1 MLIKFV
7 ELQNFRKLQSIR
19 IDFDEQQTLLVGAN
33 NSGKTSA
40 MLALG
45 HFLVNP
51 DRFTTHDFTLS
62 NWPKIDAIG
71 KGWENAAITAAATL
85 PDIAEWEPVLPS
97 LDLWIK
103 VEPDEIHHAR
113 HLIPTLDWTD
123 DLLGVRLRYEP
134 KDVAALAKD
143 YIAAFKA
150 ADDTKRSDAADTP
163 YDVTLWPHCLCS
175 YLDRRLNSVFCRRAY
190 LLDPSKRKPPING
203 IAQPQDLPVGEP
215 TDVYPLDGL
224 IRIDEISA
232 QRGLGEAS
240 IGTGELD
247 GSESAARSVKRH
259 LSSQLR
265 SYYDRHLDPTEF
277 PEANDLRALQ
287 AIESAEKAYDERLA
301 EGFKS
306 ALEELRLVNYPGIT
320 DPVLRIA
327 TRLRPTDGLS
337 HSSAVQYEV
346 APSSDSSSLPL
357 SLPEE
362 FNGLGYQNLIS
373 MVFKLM
379 SFRDAWMR
387 VGKASKSN
395 VATHFHPPLHLVIV
409 EEPEAHL
416 HVQVQQVFVRQAYD
430 VLRNHPSLGGKQALR
445 TQLIVSTHSSHVAHE
460 CSFACL
466 RYFRRMPTSDAIS
479 VPTAAV
485 VNLSEVFGT
494 RDDTAR
500 FVERYL
506 RATHCDLFFAD
517 AAILVEGPAERMLVP
532 HFIEKHFRELHRCYV
547 TLLEIGGSHAHTLR
561 PLIESLGLTTLVIT
575 DIDAAEG
582 TEYHKIV
589 PPERKK
595 GLISRNTTLAKWH
608 PCETSLDTLLD
619 FTFDEKLK
627 PSTIPLF
634 SVRVAYQSPVMGKLV
649 ADGPDVE
656 LLATTFEDALVL
668 ENIEFFRTTS
678 ADGVAS
684 KFKTAIAENATPA
697 AFRTAMFAIV
707 RNCEKAKFA
716 LDLLWLK
723 DPDTLVVPTYI
734 QEGLEWLQ
742 MTLDKKKEKEVL
754 ANVPPTSVGG
764 TA

>member
-7 ELQNFRKLQSIR
+7 ELQNFRKLKSVR
-19 IDFDEQQTLLVGAN
+19 IDFDEHQTLLVGAN

-62 NWPKIDAIG
+62 NWPMIDAIG
-71 KGWENAAITAAATL
+71 KGWQAAASTDPPTPPAL
-85 PDIAEWEPVLPS
+85 AEWESLLPS

-113 HLIPTLDWTD
+113 HLIPTLDWSD

-134 KDVAALAKD
+134 KDLDALAKD
-143 YIAAFKA
+143 YLAALEA
-150 ADDTKRSDAADTP
+150 ADVTKRADTADKP
-163 YDVTLWPHCLCS
+163 YDVTLWPHCLRS
-175 YLDRRLNSVFCRRAY
+175 YLDRRLNSAFCRRAY

-203 IAQPQDLPVGEP
+203 IAQPQTLPSGEP

-232 QRGLGEAS
+232 QRGLGESS
-240 IGTGELD
+240 IGAVDSD
-247 GSESAARSVKRH
+247 GSDSATRSVKRQ

-277 PEANDLRALQ
+277 PDADDLKALQ

-301 EGFKS
+301 EGFKN

-327 TRLRPTDGLS
+327 TRLRPIDGLS

-346 APSSDSSSLPL
+346 APSMDGSSLPL

-387 VGKASKSN
+387 VGKASKSKN
-395 VATHFHPPLHLVIV
+395 AVHFHPPLHLVIV

-430 VLRNHPSLGGKQALR
+430 VLRNHPSLGGTKELR

-466 RYFRRMPTSDAIS
+466 RYFRRMPTCDATK

-485 VNLSEVFGT
+485 VNLSEVFGSV
-494 RDDTAR
+494 DETAR

-532 HFIEKHFRELHRCYV
+532 HFIEKHFHELHRCYV

-575 DIDAAEG
+575 DIDAAEATG
-582 TEYHKIV
+582 HHKVV
-589 PPERKK
+589 PPERMK
-595 GLISRNTTLAKWH
+595 GLISRNTTLAAWY
-608 PCETSLDTLLD
+608 PCESSLDTLLD
-619 FTFDEKLK
+619 LTFEKKLK
-627 PSTIPLF
+627 PSAIPLF
-634 SVRVAYQSPVMGKLV
+634 SVRVAYQTPINCKLL

-668 ENIEFFRTTS
+668 ENIEFFRNTT
-678 ADGVAS
+678 AEGVAS
-684 KFKTAIAENATPA
+684 SFKSAITASATPTA
-697 AFRTAMFAIV
+697 LGLAMFDIV
-707 RNCEKAKFA
+707 RNCDKARFA

-723 DPDTLVVPTYI
+723 DPRTLTIPRYI
-734 QEGLEWLQ
+734 REGLEWLQ
-742 MTLDKKKEKEVL
+742 ITLDKKKEKEVL
-754 ANVPPTSVGG
+754 ANLQPTSDGG
-764 TA
+764 AE